1 MKRLLLALIA
11 PLALVAL
18 PEGEKVVSGN
28 VAISR
33 PDSQTVLITA
43 SDKSIIN
50 YKSFDIAKNETAQF
64 VQPKPTSVV
73 LNRVV
78 GGNPSKILGAL
89 RSNGKVFLVNPN
101 GIYFGPNCEVSTG
114 ALIASTLD
122 IEDKDFKQGKYHFHL
137 SEAAKKSQI
146 VNMGTLS
153 ASAEG
158 QVVLLA
164 PHIHNE
170 GVISAQAGRISILSA
185 ETVTLDFTGDGLM
198 TFAVDG
204 ELESAIIEH
213 LGKISAPQG
222 EVYLNLKTADHLIK
236 NVVNLKGLVDGN
248 KIVKENGVIRL
259 VNQSY
264 IDASTVT
271 IESHNIEVSG
281 DVLARETFEVSA
293 EDTVRM
299 RSGMEM
305 GELRITGKKVAISS
319 PIDCLRLK
327 LSATEGFQLGSD
339 IRTHNS
345 PLVFDGP
352 VFLTAP
358 DVTLSTGSIGAD
370 ISFLKTLDCD
380 PRYNNANLTLSA
392 GSGNIRFDGAVG
404 STSPLNVLTIASC
417 GNLSGE
423 AIRASSLIQN
433 IGTGAASFNGPL
445 ELDGEK
451 GLVLN
456 CHVASLNS
464 DVTTRMG
471 SVTIMNTGPLKISG
485 NSMLKIKGV
494 FSQKGPGE
502 VIIGGNIDTG
512 GSMTFTGPILLIDN
526 VTLNAGEGKGEIVFN
541 SNVEGPG
548 GLSIS
553 SGNLFFA
560 SDVGRLSPLAS
571 VKALSSGTILL
582 NNIGGSKPGVT
593 GDISLVAK
601 DAIHFTGNLIY
612 ANSQKYLA
620 NKQFNMT
627 GGKQTSFI
635 ASSSNTPIT
644 FEKGDIYLAEGTSL
658 SITTM
663 NGPISVDTVKTP
675 YLHNLIFD
683 AGEGNVKVAAMGNG
697 QDIDLLSI
705 IGGTITLGG
714 PLKAQRV
721 MLGPKSDL
729 KVSGDIS
736 TTKGNL
742 IFTGPVS
749 INNSRLEFSAGGD
762 ILFAG
767 PLDGTGDLVLRA
779 HEGIVRFDGPIGSEK
794 PFSSLN
800 VFAQGIDQN
809 SSVKITGPILYSG
822 KTNLGGKISTTHNS
836 ILFNGPVIRDNIDN
850 VIITSGSG
858 AGDVIFAETL
868 DADVPSRE
876 ITIFSGHGSVHFKG
890 AIGARG
896 SLHKVSINGESIHLK
911 DIILKSKPGS
921 PSTLHISANED
932 VHLQGKIYH
941 VGAQNWTAGGK
952 FIIEHGDTARF
963 ISDGPEPEKRHIDFA
978 QAGIELKKG
987 THFIAQTQGGLLSL
1001 YSVTST
1007 NLENVSIDTGTG
1019 RAVLGSFENIG
1030 ELNVKGYEIRL
1041 GPEIHAANIQL
1052 EAEDSI
1058 LNRFLEPQP
1067 IYSSGDVFLKAKTGA
1082 VGTLGSPIWIKSMGK
1097 AYVGAKTVANLVGFS
1112 SDGLLHTTP
1121 SNRPITMIFNDF
1133 EYIDFSVQ
1141 EEAFLLEEEQ
1151 ALTITPDLF
1160 TGITND
1166 YVSPSAIQPKKAL
1179 LYWQAK

>member
-1 MKRLLLALIA
+1 MKRLLLILTA

-28 VAISR
+28 VAFSR
-33 PDSQTVLITA
+33 PDSQTVVITA
-43 SDKSIIN
+43 PDKSIIN

-78 GGNPSKILGAL
+78 GGDPSKILGAL

-122 IEDKDFKQGKYHFHL
+122 IEDKDFKQGKFRFHL
-137 SEAAKKSQI
+137 NDAAKKSQI
-146 VNMGTLS
+146 VNMGTLT

-158 QVVLLA
+158 QVILLA

-170 GVISAQAGRISILSA
+170 GIISAHAGKISLLSA

-198 TFAVDG
+198 TFAVEG

-236 NVVNLKGLVDGN
+236 SVVNLKGLADGN

-259 VNQSY
+259 VNQSH
-264 IDASTVT
+264 IDASTVA
-271 IESHNIEVSG
+271 IDSHNVEISG
-281 DVLARETFEVSA
+281 NVVARETFEVSA

-305 GELRITGKKVAISS
+305 GELRISGRKVAISS

-352 VFLTAP
+352 VYLGAP
-358 DVTLSTGSIGAD
+358 DITLSTGSIGAD

-404 STSPLNVLTIASC
+404 SSSKLNHLTIASC
-417 GNLSGE
+417 GNLTGE
-423 AIRASSLIQN
+423 SILASSLVQN

-445 ELDGEK
+445 NLDGEK

-464 DVTTRMG
+464 DVTTSMG
-471 SVTIMNTGPLKISG
+471 SVTIMNTGALKISG
-485 NSMLKIKGV
+485 RAALKIKGV

-526 VTLNAGEGKGEIVFN
+526 VTLNAAEGKGEIVFN

-548 GLSIS
+548 GLNIS
-553 SGNLFFA
+553 CGNLFFA
-560 SDVGRLSPLAS
+560 SDIGRLSPLAS
-571 VKALSSGTILL
+571 VKALSSSTIFM

-593 GDISLVAK
+593 GDVNLVAK
-601 DAIHFTGNLIY
+601 DAIHFAGNLIY

-620 NKQFNMT
+620 SKQFNMMA
-627 GGKQTSFI
+627 GKPTSFV
-635 ASSSNTPIT
+635 ASSSNTPIA
-644 FEKGDIYLAEGTSL
+644 FEKGDINLTEGTSL

-663 NGPISVDTVKTP
+663 NGPISVETVKTP
-675 YLHNLIFD
+675 YFHSLVFD

-742 IFTGPVS
+742 VFTGPVS
-749 INNSRLEFSAGGD
+749 INSSRLEFSAGGD
-762 ILFAG
+762 ILFSG
-767 PLDGTGDLVLRA
+767 PLDGTGELTLKA
-779 HEGIVRFDGPIGSEK
+779 HEGIVRFDGPVGLQK
-794 PFSSLN
+794 PFSSLK
-800 VFAQGIDQN
+800 VYAQCIDQN

-836 ILFNGPVIRDNIDN
+836 IHFSGPVVRDNTDLVMIG
-850 VIITSGSG
+850 SGSG
-858 AGDVIFAETL
+858 PGDIIFAETL
-868 DADVPSRE
+868 DADMPSRE
-876 ITIFSGHGSVHFKG
+876 ITIFSGQGYVQFKG
-890 AIGARG
+890 SIGSKG
-896 SLHKVSINGESIHLK
+896 PLHKVSINSETVFLK
-911 DIILKSKPGS
+911 DILLKSKPGV
-921 PSTLHISANED
+921 PSTIHISANQN
-932 VHLQGKIYH
+932 VYLQGKIYQ
-941 VGAQNWTAGGK
+941 VGAQNWTAGEK
-952 FIIEHGDTARF
+952 FILDHVDTAHF

-978 QAGIELKKG
+978 QAGIELKNG
-987 THFIAQTQGGLLSL
+987 ANFVAQTHGGLFSF
-1001 YSVTST
+1001 YSITGENSG
-1007 NLENVSIDTGTG
+1007 NVSIDTERGQV
-1019 RAVLGSFENIG
+1019 VLGSLEKIG
-1030 ELNVKGYEIRL
+1030 DLTVKGYEIRL
-1041 GPEIHAANIQL
+1041 GREIHAANIHL
-1052 EAEDSI
+1052 EAEEGI

-1067 IYSSGDVFLKAKTGA
+1067 ISSSGDIFLKAKNGA
-1082 VGTLGSPIWIKSMGK
+1082 VGTFGSPIWIKSMGK

-1133 EYIDFSVQ
+1133 EYIDFSV
-1141 EEAFLLEEEQ
+1141 EEEEFLLEEEQ

-1160 TGITND
+1160 TGIGND
-1166 YVSPSAIQPKKAL
+1166 YVSQSAIQPRKAL
-1179 LYWQAK
+1179 LYWQIK